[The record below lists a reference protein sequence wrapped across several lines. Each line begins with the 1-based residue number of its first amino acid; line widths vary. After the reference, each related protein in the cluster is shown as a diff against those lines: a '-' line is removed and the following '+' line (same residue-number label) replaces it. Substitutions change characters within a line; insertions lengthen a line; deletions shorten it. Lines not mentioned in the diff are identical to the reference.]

1 MPKVDAN
8 DIDEYELFKEI
19 VPRRKKEK
27 FEEFRRGHNK
37 LNKRNKKCP
46 ANDR

>member
-1 MPKVDAN
+1 MPKISSD
-8 DIDEYELFKEI
+8 DIDADRTYKEV
-19 VPRRKKEK
+19 VPRRKKGN

-46 ANDR
+46 GNDR

>member
-1 MPKVDAN
+1 MPKVDTD

-19 VPRRKKEK
+19 VPRRKKGN

-46 ANDR
+46 ANDG